1 MNPLVTSTSTSHS
14 GIVVASIR
22 RMISDGELHP
32 GDRLPIEPKLAE
44 QLGVS
49 RGSLR
54 EGVRALS
61 SMGVLET
68 RQGSGTFVTDLDA
81 ELLLAP
87 VELLVDL
94 QRSSGAQQVH
104 SVRRVLE
111 TDAAGRAAVLID
123 EEQLEEAARIL
134 DRSEVAIEA
143 DIIDHEVVME
153 HDIAFHAVIGRASGN
168 DILAAL
174 ISALSSRTVRGR
186 LWRAISDEA
195 ADANTLR
202 EHREILDAIRAG
214 DPDAARIRMAAH
226 LLAVE
231 SFLDSTPPPRSEN

>member
-1 MNPLVTSTSTSHS
+1 MVTSTSTSHS
-14 GIVVASIR
+14 DVVVASIR

-81 ELLLAP
+81 HLLLSP

-94 QRSSGAQQVH
+94 QRSAGAQQVH

-111 TDAAGRAAVLID
+111 THAAGLAAVLMN
-123 EEQLEEAARIL
+123 EEQLAEAARIL
-134 DRSEVAIEA
+134 DRSEAAIEA
-143 DIIDHEVVME
+143 EIIDHDAVME
-153 HDIAFHAVIGRASGN
+153 QDIAFHAVIGRASGN

-174 ISALSSRTVRGR
+174 ISALSSKTVRGR

-195 ADANTLR
+195 AVAITLR
-202 EHREILDAIRAG
+202 EHREILDAMRAR
-214 DPDAARIRMAAH
+214 DPDGARIRMAAH

-231 SFLDSTPPPRSEN
+231 AFLDSTPPPRADD